1 MPPPE
6 AANGPLIQR
15 SDERR
20 SVLIVDDD
28 HRMRRLLKLNLE
40 GAGYRTIVAE
50 DGAAGLE
57 IAELEPPDLV
67 LLDVMMPG
75 MDGFTCLQRLREF
88 SQVPVILL
96 TAKGEETDK
105 VHGLDLG
112 ADDYLTKP
120 FGPAELLAR
129 VRAALRRRP
138 GAMPPASLVV
148 GDLEINLARRR
159 VIRDGEEIRLTPT
172 EYKLLYELVS
182 NAGKV
187 LLHGDLLSRVWGQE
201 YRDEVDYLWTYVRYL
216 RNKLE
221 PDPAHPRYIL
231 SEPGVGYT
239 FVAK

>member
-6 AANGPLIQR
+6 AGNEPLIQR

-20 SVLIVDDD
+20 RVLIIDDD
-28 HRMRRLLKLNLE
+28 HRMRRLLRLNLE

-75 MDGFTCLQRLREF
+75 MDGFACLQRLREF

-96 TAKGEETDK
+96 TAKGEEADK

-129 VRAALRRRP
+129 VRAALRRQP